1 MRLPEEKSVPA
12 MVGRFFLVHQWEA
25 IINFI
30 TAILGS
36 MSEKNKTILIKA
48 NEAVSKGDYEGFL
61 EYCTQ
66 DVKWIFIGDQILNG
80 KKEVR
85 KYMLS
90 EYIVPPKFDVS
101 NLIAEGDYV
110 TAIGNITLT
119 NAEGVSHHYSYCD
132 VWKFRDW
139 KMDELQ
145 AFVIEQKK

>member
-1 MRLPEEKSVPA
+1 
-12 MVGRFFLVHQWEA
+12 
-25 IINFI
+25 
-30 TAILGS
+30 

-80 KKEVR
+80 KEEVR

-110 TAIGNITLT
+110 TAIGNVTLP
-119 NAEGVSHHYSYCD
+119 NAAGVSLHYSYCD
-132 VWKFRDW
+132 VWKFRDG

-145 AFVIEQKK
+145 AFVIEDKK